1 MIGIRNSD
9 NTITAIYCHW
19 DGYVEKVGNLLF
31 KYYSN
36 EDTIKELVSNGNLS
50 SLREKI
56 HPDNTYEH
64 SYVRPQRDVCIF
76 YIRDRKES
84 QIGNLPVTYKSDSAY
99 INGVW
104 VDYYYL
110 FFDGAWHYSRYT
122 PNSWKK
128 VNTDNV

>member
-1 MIGIRNSD
+1 
-9 NTITAIYCHW
+9 
-19 DGYVEKVGNLLF
+19 
-31 KYYSN
+31 
-36 EDTIKELVSNGNLS
+36 
-50 SLREKI
+50 
-56 HPDNTYEH
+56 
-64 SYVRPQRDVCIF
+64 VRPQRDVCIF

-110 FFDGAWHYSRYT
+110 FFDVAWHYSRYT
-122 PNSWKK
+122 PHSWKK